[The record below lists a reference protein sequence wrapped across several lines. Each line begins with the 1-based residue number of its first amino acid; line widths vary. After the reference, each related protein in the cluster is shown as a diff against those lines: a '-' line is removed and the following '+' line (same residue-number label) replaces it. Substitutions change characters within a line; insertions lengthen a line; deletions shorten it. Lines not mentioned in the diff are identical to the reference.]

1 MTENQ
6 TLEKMK
12 ILKLY
17 GMARTYEN
25 INRLGGKSS
34 YTADSL
40 IAELIEDEFVE
51 RQNRKLSRLLK
62 QADLRYNCTIEEIDF
77 DTPRNLEKNVI
88 LEFSKVQWINQCKNL
103 IITGLTGSGKSFI
116 GCAIGN
122 QSCINGKKTIYFR
135 TSKLFSLL
143 KNSKVDGSYF
153 EEIDKFI
160 KYDLLILDD
169 FGLDKFDKENRLA
182 LLEIVE
188 SRYKRK
194 STIIISQLPI
204 NKWNEIIGDDTI
216 SDAILDRVVH
226 NAYKLD
232 LKSKESFRKKYQN

>member
-34 YTADSL
+34 YTADAL
-40 IAELIEDEFVE
+40 IAELIEDEYVE

-77 DTPRNLEKNVI
+77 DTERNIEKDLI
-88 LEFSKVQWINQCKNL
+88 LEFSKVQWINQCKNI

-116 GCAIGN
+116 GSAIGN
-122 QSCINGKKTIYFR
+122 Y
-135 TSKLFSLL
+135 
-143 KNSKVDGSYF
+143 Y
-153 EEIDKFI
+153 
-160 KYDLLILDD
+160 
-169 FGLDKFDKENRLA
+169 
-182 LLEIVE
+182 
-188 SRYKRK
+188 
-194 STIIISQLPI
+194 
-204 NKWNEIIGDDTI
+204 
-216 SDAILDRVVH
+216 H
-226 NAYKLD
+226 
-232 LKSKESFRKKYQN
+232 